1 MDHRVD
7 EAEGEVQEVQVPGS
21 DQPCDC
27 EVGKIIK
34 PRRKK
39 MAPMNNTRTD
49 SLAGDRELNGAPQ
62 A

>member
-7 EAEGEVQEVQVPGS
+7 EAEGEVQEVQVPET
-21 DQPCDC
+21 DQPC
-27 EVGKIIK
+27 EVGKIINT
-34 PRRKK
+34 RKEK
-39 MAPMNNTRTD
+39 NNTRTD